1 MQQKRTLSEVATSF
15 ILLGCFGA
23 AWFYVAGPVGLMVAI
38 TVLIAFRLQIALFDE
53 SNRLNIAALAELY
66 AGVLEANGK
75 ELKEPSEEEVNDNA

>member
-53 SNRLNIAALAELY
+53 SNRLNIARWPSFTLAFSKQTKRTER
-66 AGVLEANGK
+66 AKRRGGQ
-75 ELKEPSEEEVNDNA
+75 